1 MIKSTKELREFLLI
15 QMEEVVAGNVAT
27 DVAKGV
33 CNIAQQIYNSK
44 LIELKMAKAQ
54 QELGDTKIEPI
65 KFDE

>member
-1 MIKSTKELREFLLI
+1 
-15 QMEEVVAGNVAT
+15 MEEVVAGNVAT